1 MSFESKTERKN
12 RLSRER
18 QRRFREKHKS
28 NQRLDSRSNNSTNT
42 MSFENVPSGSAV
54 KAVLEKYRVENQLQS
69 QNQVS
74 IRHKAKSLSNRKSS
88 NNTALFVLGMIIF
101 LGVGYLAYR
110 LYLVNQNNPEDNK
123 ESILDKLA
131 SIQFKNQIA

>member
-1 MSFESKTERKN
+1 
-12 RLSRER
+12 
-18 QRRFREKHKS
+18 
-28 NQRLDSRSNNSTNT
+28 

-123 ESILDKLA
+123 ESNLLMQEVIEKQRGSSQDDPY
-131 SIQFKNQIA
+131 N